1 MVVIWMSRLKKAITK
16 ESQSKKLVDLAKHI
30 RDAANSLAEA
40 TSIWETL
47 SETEE
52 DVANEAYAQTSIQLS
67 LDDLRDNLY
76 DLSDEIKE
84 KQ

>member
-1 MVVIWMSRLKKAITK
+1 MSRLKKSIQK
-16 ESQSKKLVDLAKHI
+16 EAQSKKLVDLAKHI
-30 RDAANSLAEA
+30 RDSANSLAEA
-40 TSIWETL
+40 TNIWETL

-52 DVANEAYAQTSIQLS
+52 DVANEAYAQTGIQLS
-67 LDDLRDNLY
+67 LDDLRDKLY